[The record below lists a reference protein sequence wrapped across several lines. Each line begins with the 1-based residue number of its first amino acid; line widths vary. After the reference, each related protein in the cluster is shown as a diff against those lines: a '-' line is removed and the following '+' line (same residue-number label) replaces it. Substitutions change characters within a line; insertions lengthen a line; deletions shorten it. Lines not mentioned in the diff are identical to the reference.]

1 MIKLKHYSCL
11 LSTLRSPQYI
21 RIYIKFIK
29 IIETT
34 PGHLF
39 RLSQGAWRPASELNV
54 GDTVITSNGTEAT
67 VESTEEIE
75 YDEDIDIYNLNV
87 ADFHTYFVA
96 DTGVLVHNDCTIVET
111 IVKANP
117 QKVINA
123 LKDFISVKWNFGNQN
138 FLLDKKGMKHILER
152 HHPEYWNGTIKN
164 TQTFLDKSMTIE
176 DISNYIGDIMKQ
188 NRNILI
194 EKGTVGMYQIE
205 GTINNVTYVVGFKN
219 GRIGQFYKK

>member
-1 MIKLKHYSCL
+1 M
-11 LSTLRSPQYI
+11 
-21 RIYIKFIK
+21 
-29 IIETT
+29 
-34 PGHLF
+34 
-39 RLSQGAWRPASELNV
+39 
-54 GDTVITSNGTEAT
+54 
-67 VESTEEIE
+67 
-75 YDEDIDIYNLNV
+75 
-87 ADFHTYFVA
+87 
-96 DTGVLVHNDCTIVET
+96 HNDCTIVET

>member
-1 MIKLKHYSCL
+1 M
-11 LSTLRSPQYI
+11 
-21 RIYIKFIK
+21 
-29 IIETT
+29 
-34 PGHLF
+34 
-39 RLSQGAWRPASELNV
+39 
-54 GDTVITSNGTEAT
+54 
-67 VESTEEIE
+67 
-75 YDEDIDIYNLNV
+75 
-87 ADFHTYFVA
+87 
-96 DTGVLVHNDCTIVET
+96 HNDCTIVET

-219 GRIGQFYKK
+219 GLIGQFCKK